1 MKYYVGFAFAFILM
15 YIIAILQAKYNIFNE
30 PSSKH
35 KVRQSDAYLFLLSI
49 QKFSPIKNKVKKQ
62 RQSTVYDSKVNIKV
76 IIMDEQAY
84 WIKDNVFYT
93 ADMDGDYVDKDTTR
107 RVDTMAMNTVQLDK
121 MMFIVDKLR
130 EGNLNDSGGTR
141 N

>member
-1 MKYYVGFAFAFILM
+1 
-15 YIIAILQAKYNIFNE
+15 
-30 PSSKH
+30 
-35 KVRQSDAYLFLLSI
+35 
-49 QKFSPIKNKVKKQ
+49 
-62 RQSTVYDSKVNIKV
+62 
-76 IIMDEQAY
+76 MDEQAY